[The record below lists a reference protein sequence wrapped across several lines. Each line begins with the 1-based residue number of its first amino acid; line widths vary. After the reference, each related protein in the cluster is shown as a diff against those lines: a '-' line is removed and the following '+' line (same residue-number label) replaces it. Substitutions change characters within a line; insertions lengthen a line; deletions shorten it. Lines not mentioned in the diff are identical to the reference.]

1 MQRDDHRFRWHD
13 FHFMTCRHH
22 DGRGCSLGLYG
33 GRPSP
38 GVCALCDRYD
48 GPARGLGDRI
58 AAVAEVTGVAA
69 VARTVER
76 VTGRPCGCAE
86 RRRAL
91 NEAFPTSY
99 PQAKSESAPKVA
111 PPSEPM

>member
-1 MQRDDHRFRWHD
+1 MKYGF
-13 FHFMTCRHH
+13 
-22 DGRGCSLGLYG
+22 GIPGLD
-33 GRPSP
+33 PSIK
-38 GVCALCDRYD
+38 
-48 GPARGLGDRI
+48 GLGDVV

-99 PQAKSESAPKVA
+99 PQAKSESAPKVDS
-111 PPSEPM
+111 PSEPM

>member
-1 MQRDDHRFRWHD
+1 MMRWG
-13 FHFMTCRHH
+13 F
-22 DGRGCSLGLYG
+22 GIPGLD
-33 GRPSP
+33 PS
-38 GVCALCDRYD
+38 VK
-48 GPARGLGDRI
+48 GLGDVV

-99 PQAKSESAPKVA
+99 PQAESESAPKVA

>member
-1 MQRDDHRFRWHD
+1 MMRWG
-13 FHFMTCRHH
+13 F
-22 DGRGCSLGLYG
+22 GIPGLD
-33 GRPSP
+33 PS
-38 GVCALCDRYD
+38 AK
-48 GPARGLGDRI
+48 GLGDVV

-99 PQAKSESAPKVA
+99 PQAESPKPSKVDGG
-111 PPSEPM
+111 SEPI

>member
-1 MQRDDHRFRWHD
+1 MMRWG
-13 FHFMTCRHH
+13 F
-22 DGRGCSLGLYG
+22 GIPGLD
-33 GRPSP
+33 PS
-38 GVCALCDRYD
+38 VK
-48 GPARGLGDRI
+48 GLGDVV

-99 PQAKSESAPKVA
+99 PQAESSKPSKVDE
-111 PPSEPM
+111 PPEPI